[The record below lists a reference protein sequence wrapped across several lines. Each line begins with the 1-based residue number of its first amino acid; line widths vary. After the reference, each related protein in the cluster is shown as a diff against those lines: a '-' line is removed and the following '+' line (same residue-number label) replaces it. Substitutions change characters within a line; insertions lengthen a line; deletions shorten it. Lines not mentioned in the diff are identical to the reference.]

1 MLPFLIVGA
10 VSTLLSFGLILT
22 IPDVT
27 EDSNSSSSSNG
38 ETDRLVS
45 GHTNGHANGG
55 SNGHANGGS
64 NGSTPNGNGHNAP
77 APTLRLEILLI
88 EIDHY
93 KHLVDSS
100 TQYTV
105 QYMI

>member
-27 EDSNSSSSSNG
+27 EDSNSSSNG
-38 ETDRLVS
+38 ETDRLVN
-45 GHTNGHANGG
+45 GHTNGHANGSS

-77 APTLRLEILLI
+77 APTLRLEILLSRP
-88 EIDHY
+88 
-93 KHLVDSS
+93 LRCNQSVDILS
-100 TQYTV
+100 THC
-105 QYMI
+105 I